1 MAEFLINDEDLGVLE
16 GKVVIVTGGSS
27 GIGLAT
33 VEMLLSLGA
42 SVVSADLQP
51 PPASVYPHKHEASG
65 AFAFVRTDVVAW
77 AELVA
82 LFDRTRQLHGRV
94 DHVFANAGIG
104 PLADFLS
111 TAVDG
116 GGMLREPV
124 YDAMAVGLKGV
135 MNTATLGVYHIRQ
148 HGGGGSIVITGS
160 AAGLQPLRA
169 VDYATAKHA
178 VLGFG
183 RGLARLVGAAH
194 LPIRVNIL
202 MPSWTDSNVVPN
214 LKQKMDR
221 IGVEVQPTS
230 AVARAALLM
239 MAEPA
244 RHGQVVYVGRG
255 RYKEIEA
262 AVLLPA
268 FESIKGDDYPS
279 EDDVFR
285 QLSEIAAS
293 ETS

>member
-1 MAEFLINDEDLGVLE
+1 
-16 GKVVIVTGGSS
+16 
-27 GIGLAT
+27 
-33 VEMLLSLGA
+33 MLLSLGA

-169 VDYATAKHA
+169 VDY
-178 VLGFG
+178 GESS
-183 RGLARLVGAAH
+183 
-194 LPIRVNIL
+194 LPSSGDCTLDAIPFLFFFPR
-202 MPSWTDSNVVPN
+202 
-214 LKQKMDR
+214 
-221 IGVEVQPTS
+221 
-230 AVARAALLM
+230 
-239 MAEPA
+239 
-244 RHGQVVYVGRG
+244 
-255 RYKEIEA
+255 
-262 AVLLPA
+262 LPA
-268 FESIKGDDYPS
+268 SNMSVRQPPPNTPYWVSAEAWPDSSARRTFPS
-279 EDDVFR
+279 G
-285 QLSEIAAS
+285 S
-293 ETS
+293 TS